1 MLFNDETTMIQFNA
15 IGYAKTAYK
24 TIADMPIQGAGIA
37 DNLAQIVIDE
47 ALQAGLQDLGA
58 FSHIYVI
65 FHLHKMSEPALSVIP
80 FLDTKPHGIFATR
93 SPKRPN
99 PIGLSIAEIER
110 IEGNIIFVKDIDL
123 LDGTPI
129 LDIKPYIQAFDN
141 ISNTRDGWY
150 EQGLDPKTIRSDE
163 RFK

>member
-1 MLFNDETTMIQFNA
+1 MLMRFDA
-15 IGYAKTAYK
+15 IGYAQTAYT
-24 TIADMPIQGAGIA
+24 TIDDMPIQGAGIA
-37 DNLAQIVIDE
+37 NNLAQIVIDKS
-47 ALQAGLQDLGA
+47 LLAGLQDLA
-58 FSHIYVI
+58 EFSHIYVI
-65 FHLHKMSEPALSVIP
+65 FHLHKMSEPALTVIP

-99 PIGLSIAEIER
+99 PIGLSIAAIDHIED
-110 IEGNIIFVKDIDL
+110 NIIYVKDIDL

-141 ISNTRDGWY
+141 IKDTRDGWY
-150 EQGLDPKTIRSDE
+150 EMGKDPKTTRSDA

>member
-1 MLFNDETTMIQFNA
+1 MIMIFDT
-15 IGYAKTAYK
+15 IGYAQTAYK
-24 TIADMPIQGAGIA
+24 TINDMPIQGVGIA
-37 DNLAQIVIDE
+37 DNLAQIVIDKS
-47 ALQAGLQDLGA
+47 LQPGLQDLA
-58 FSHIYVI
+58 EFSHIYVI
-65 FHLHKMSEPALSVIP
+65 FHLHKMSEPALTVIP

-99 PIGLSIAEIER
+99 PIGLSIAEIDH
-110 IEGNIIFVKDIDL
+110 IEDNIIYVKDIDL

-141 ISNTRDGWY
+141 IKNTRDGWY
-150 EQGLDPKTIRSDE
+150 EQGMDPKKTRSDG

>member
-1 MLFNDETTMIQFNA
+1 MIEFTA
-15 IGYAKTAYK
+15 IGFAKTAYK
-24 TIADMPIQGAGIA
+24 DISDMPIQGAGIA
-37 DNLAQIVIDE
+37 NNLAQIVINE
-47 ALQAGLQDLGA
+47 ELQAGLQDLA
-58 FSHIYVI
+58 DFSHIYVI
-65 FHLHKMSEPALSVIP
+65 FHLHKMGQSALTVIP

-99 PIGLSIAEIER
+99 PIGLSIAEIDH

-141 ISNTRDGWY
+141 IKHTKDGWY
-150 EQGLDPKTIRSDE
+150 EQGMDPKTTRSDD

>member
-1 MLFNDETTMIQFNA
+1 MIEFTA
-15 IGYAKTAYK
+15 IGFAKTAYK
-24 TIADMPIQGAGIA
+24 DISDMPIQGAGIA
-37 DNLAQIVIDE
+37 NNLAQIVINE
-47 ALQAGLQDLGA
+47 ELQAGLQDLA
-58 FSHIYVI
+58 EFSHIYVI
-65 FHLHKMSEPALSVIP
+65 FHLHKMSPPALTVTP

-99 PIGLSIAEIER
+99 PIGLSIAEIDH
-110 IEGNIIFVKDIDL
+110 IEDNIIFVKDIDL

-141 ISNTRDGWY
+141 IKHTKDGWY
-150 EQGLDPKTIRSDE
+150 EQGMDPKTTRSDD